1 MNLSLS
7 GIIAGI
13 LFGGIGFVAFVY
25 GKKTG
30 SYRPMGLG
38 LVLILYPYFI
48 QNTIALYSIGVVL
61 TVALFFP

>member
-1 MNLSLS
+1 MDLSLS

-13 LFGGIGFVAFVY
+13 FFGGIGFVAFVY

-30 SYRPMGLG
+30 TYRPMFLG
-38 LVLILYPYFI
+38 LALIVFPYFI
-48 QNTIALYSIGVVL
+48 QNTIALYSVGAVL